1 MIAFRSWSPA
11 SRIAQRVG
19 TSLALAVSLHSASLL
34 AAEPKPTEAKPTP
47 ADTKA
52 SDVKP
57 AAVKL
62 EETKPPEAGTTAD
75 TPAPATPPSSES
87 TEPEAGPREPDS
99 DAENEDES
107 PGLDFIKSRRSQE
120 KRAETEA
127 ETEAAAAPEA
137 DTLPPTRDEKPEP
150 DDGMLGTHQDHW
162 FLALGAR
169 VGFIGNEGLDPFSTT
184 DALSQVAIQGGRTL
198 FTDGDVSLA
207 LLLEWNYGARTAT
220 ARGLATDLEVHRIS
234 LGAEGRY
241 HLLRRLYGYARLAP
255 GVLHQ
260 YAKVAELDTARV
272 AFSADAS
279 AGAAVE
285 VFGPKAGMTNRARC
299 WLSFGG
305 GYGFGSE
312 TKLTL
317 SPSDGSSTPE
327 RTAALSLEPLSL
339 GGPFVV
345 ATVSVTY

>member
-1 MIAFRSWSPA
+1 MIAFRSWSPP
-11 SRIAQRVG
+11 SKIAQRVG
-19 TSLALAVSLHSASLL
+19 APLALAVSLHSASLF
-34 AAEPKPTEAKPTP
+34 AAEPKPAEPKSTP

-57 AAVKL
+57 ADVKL
-62 EETKPPEAGTTAD
+62 EETPPPEAG
-75 TPAPATPPSSES
+75 PNAPTPPASAAPVGESSE
-87 TEPEAGPREPDS
+87 PAAAAADADS
-99 DAENEDES
+99 GAETEDES
-107 PGLDFIKSRRSQE
+107 PGLDFIKSRRNQE
-120 KRAETEA
+120 KRAELEA
-127 ETEAAAAPEA
+127 EAAPER
-137 DTLPPTRDEKPEP
+137 DTLPPSRDEKPEP

-312 TKLTL
+312 TELTL

-339 GGPFVV
+339 SGPFVV
-345 ATVSVTY
+345 GTVSVTY

>member
-1 MIAFRSWSPA
+1 MIAFRSWNPP

-19 TSLALAVSLHSASLL
+19 ASLALVVSLQSGSLL
-34 AAEPKPTEAKPTP
+34 AAEPKPAEAKPTP
-47 ADTKA
+47 ADTKT

-57 AAVKL
+57 ADVKL
-62 EETKPPEAGTTAD
+62 EEIPPPEAGPAAP
-75 TPAPATPPSSES
+75 TPPASATPPTGESSA
-87 TEPEAGPREPDS
+87 PAAGAADAES

-107 PGLDFIKSRRSQE
+107 PGLDFIKSRR
-120 KRAETEA
+120 KPAATETET
-127 ETEAAAAPEA
+127 ETASEA
-137 DTLPPTRDEKPEP
+137 DTVPPSRDEKPES

-260 YAKVAELDTARV
+260 YARVAELDTARV

-299 WLSFGG
+299 WLSLGG

-312 TKLTL
+312 TELTL

-339 GGPFVV
+339 SGPFVV
-345 ATVSVTY
+345 GTVSVTY